1 MSTHRSVLPCVKTC
15 VAWAI
20 FRISH
25 SGEPALSL
33 PKGTEDTEGDFEV
46 KKSPRTLR
54 LCGQSRFL
62 PFWLRLCRSAVS
74 AIVFAL
80 VLGSGIAIAD
90 GPGLGKP
97 IAESDLKLWDI
108 SILPD
113 GTGLPPG
120 SGTPAEGT
128 RIYAQKCLACH
139 GENGKGGI
147 SAGLVGGAP
156 ITGVDSQKTIANFWP
171 YATTVF
177 DYIRRAMPWQQPRSL
192 TNEEVYALTAYIL
205 ALNKL
210 IDEND
215 TMNAQT
221 LPKVK
226 MPNRDGFIIRFPD
239 KL

>member
-1 MSTHRSVLPCVKTC
+1 MSTHKALM
-15 VAWAI
+15 AAI
-20 FRISH
+20 
-25 SGEPALSL
+25 L
-33 PKGTEDTEGDFEV
+33 
-46 KKSPRTLR
+46 
-54 LCGQSRFL
+54 
-62 PFWLRLCRSAVS
+62 
-74 AIVFAL
+74 FAL
-80 VLGSGIAIAD
+80 ASGPSITIGAD

-97 IAESDLKLWDI
+97 VTESDLQLWDI

-113 GTGLPPG
+113 GTGLPSG
-120 SGTPAEGT
+120 SGTPAQGAK
-128 RIYAQKCLACH
+128 IYVAKCLACH

-210 IDEND
+210 IGEND

>member
-1 MSTHRSVLPCVKTC
+1 MSTHRSVSLRVKIC
-15 VAWAI
+15 AAWAN

-25 SGEPALSL
+25 RG
-33 PKGTEDTEGDFEV
+33 GTEDAEGEFAV
-46 KKSPRTLR
+46 KKSPRTPR
-54 LCGQSRFL
+54 LCGQSRL
-62 PFWLRLCRSAVS
+62 PPFWFWPGRARFS

-80 VLGSGIAIAD
+80 ALGSGIAIAD

-113 GTGLPPG
+113 GTGLPSG
-120 SGTPAEGT
+120 SGTPAEGA

-210 IDEND
+210 IGEND